1 MVQRKMS
8 QKSEKIIEEYIR
20 ITGEVW
26 KWRTRQWISEFL
38 ETLEKELIKD
48 NSNEWK

>member
-26 KWRTRQWISEFL
+26 KWRTRQWISKFL